1 MLASAKPA
9 ADFSRGC
16 VGRIISDLNE
26 DTDPV
31 LIWDWHSDEWS
42 DSLPVYEV
50 RKGWSEEAMALSPD
64 GRILATCDYDSIQL
78 WNVESERLLRD
89 IRAPGD
95 GLSADYS
102 VAFSFDGELIAAGG
116 SGGEVSVWRVHDGR
130 LLWTEVGHYRYVTAL
145 AFSPDDDL
153 LVSGGIDGK
162 VKLWRS
168 EDGHLRQAHGRSEG
182 YTGELLSVAFNPKKE
197 RVISVDRVD
206 GYVRIWPK
214 QTPSFFERLVPQ

>member
-1 MLASAKPA
+1 M
-9 ADFSRGC
+9 
-16 VGRIISDLNE
+16 
-26 DTDPV
+26 
-31 LIWDWHSDEWS
+31 LIWDGHGDGWS

-50 RKGWSEEAMALSPD
+50 RDGWSEKAMALSPD
-64 GRILATCDYDSIQL
+64 GRTLATCDYDSIQL

-95 GLSADYS
+95 GLSADHS
-102 VAFSFDGELIAAGG
+102 VTFSPDGELIAAGG

-130 LLWTEVGHYRYVTAL
+130 LLWTEVGHDRYVTAL
-145 AFSPDDDL
+145 AFSPDDNL

-168 EDGHLRQAHGRSEG
+168 EDGHLLQAHGRSEG
-182 YTGELLSVAFNPKKE
+182 YTGEVLSVAFNPKKE
-197 RVISVDRVD
+197 RVISVDRAD

-214 QTPSFFERLVPQ
+214 RKLFFFERFVPQ